1 MNKSRLIG
9 GLIMV
14 TVAALLAALYFI
26 LPEGQVTFMVEGK
39 NMPFVPSIVMGVI
52 GIIMLA
58 RAGKKEEE
66 KEIVI
71 DEKKAAL
78 NKRIETIAWG
88 LYFVMLG
95 GFIFVQK
102 TLFLGG
108 VWSICVGCLLLGLNL
123 ARHLYGLKM
132 SGFTTFLGV
141 VSVISGVTQLLGLHD
156 HEVTILLIVLGAYLL
171 VKPVIEKKQ
180 LFGKAEES

>member
-1 MNKSRLIG
+1 M
-9 GLIMV
+9 MA
-14 TVAALLAALYFI
+14 VAALLVALYFI
-26 LPEGQVTFMVEGK
+26 LPEGQVMFMVEGE

-58 RAGKKEEE
+58 TAGKKEEK

-95 GFIFVQK
+95 GFILIQK
-102 TLFLGG
+102 SLILGG

-123 ARHLYGLKM
+123 VRYLYGLKM

-141 VSVISGVTQLLGLHD
+141 VSVISGVTQLLGVHD
-156 HEVTILLIVLGAYLL
+156 QEAPILLIVLGAYLL
-171 VKPVIEKKQ
+171 IKPLIEKKQ